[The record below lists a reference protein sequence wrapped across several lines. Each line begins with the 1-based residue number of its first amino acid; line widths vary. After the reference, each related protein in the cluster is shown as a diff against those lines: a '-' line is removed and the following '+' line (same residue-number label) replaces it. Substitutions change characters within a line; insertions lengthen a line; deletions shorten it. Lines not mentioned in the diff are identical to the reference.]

1 MIKEDIIP
9 SIINGRGTEEFI
21 ATSIIHTDNDT
32 VEHELYNSESTSKY
46 KITFTSNN
54 HLYNINVE
62 RKSELQYS
70 KID

>member
-1 MIKEDIIP
+1 MIEEDIIP

-32 VEHELYNSESTSKY
+32 IEHEWNNSESTSKY
-46 KITFTSNN
+46 KITFTSKNY
-54 HLYNINVE
+54 LYNNNVE
-62 RKSELQYS
+62 HKSELQYS